1 VALGIFDIR
10 NYGAVG
16 DGKAVDSPAINKAIE
31 AAAAAGGGTVL
42 FPPGIW
48 LSFSIRL
55 KSHVA
60 LYLSQGATI
69 LAADSPL
76 PNATTGYN
84 GGTYDAAEPNTAWD
98 AYQDYGHN
106 HWHNS
111 LIWGEG
117 INDVSI
123 TGPGLIFGKG
133 LSFGAGPGRPA
144 NALRSPLTAAPPALR
159 PPRGN
164 YTMFQAEQPG
174 VGNKAIALKNCRN
187 VLFRDFS
194 ILKGGRFGLLSPAST
209 TSPSTTSPSTPTAT
223 EWTSTVAATS
233 ASPTASSTLPGT
245 TPSAPSPVMLSATTG
260 PPRT

>member
-1 VALGIFDIR
+1 MAFLWTPSTPPVVNFSDLAAWDWPQPPPPPCPQPTPQPKAQKLSATLGIFDVR
-10 NYGAVG
+10 TYGAVG

-31 AAAAAGGGTVL
+31 AAAAAGGGTVV
-42 FPPGIW
+42 FPAGTW

-60 LYLSQGATI
+60 LHLSQGATI

-76 PNATTGYN
+76 PGATTGYN

-117 INDVSI
+117 INDISI

-133 LSFGAGPGRPA
+133 LSYGAGPGR
-144 NALRSPLTAAPPALR
+144 ST
-159 PPRGN
+159 
-164 YTMFQAEQPG
+164 QPG
-174 VGNKAIALKNCRN
+174 AERIAASAPSVPPTLHRARRARPAATTPCSRP
-187 VLFRDFS
+187 S
-194 ILKGGRFGLLSPAST
+194 SPASAT
-209 TSPSTTSPSTPTAT
+209 KPSH
-223 EWTSTVAATS
+223 
-233 ASPTASSTLPGT
+233 
-245 TPSAPSPVMLSATTG
+245 
-260 PPRT
+260 